1 MKVQTHQ
8 RKKNAVFFGK
18 YICDDINA
26 FIHSSKFHNELHAD
40 IVIVQK
46 KKKFSE
52 ENYRPISIL
61 PNISKVYGRSLYDQM
76 SNYFGVALLKY
87 QCAFRKG
94 GSAQHFMLVIK
105 EWKKQWTMEVL
116 LLTDLYKAL
125 IASRMTF
132 SFQNRRHLVF
142 KQMHEILFLTICL
155 IVRKQLK

>member
-1 MKVQTHQ
+1 MIKTSDKSKTF
-8 RKKNAVFFGK
+8 RFRESNTDEIKRFIPKKILKKLIWVHAFLKKCRFFSK

-40 IVIVQK
+40 IVTVQK

-61 PNISKVYGRSLYDQM
+61 PNISKVYDRSLYDQM
-76 SNYFGVALLKY
+76 SNYFEVVLLKY

-105 EWKKQWTMEVL
+105 EWKK
-116 LLTDLYKAL
+116 
-125 IASRMTF
+125 
-132 SFQNRRHLVF
+132 
-142 KQMHEILFLTICL
+142 
-155 IVRKQLK
+155 